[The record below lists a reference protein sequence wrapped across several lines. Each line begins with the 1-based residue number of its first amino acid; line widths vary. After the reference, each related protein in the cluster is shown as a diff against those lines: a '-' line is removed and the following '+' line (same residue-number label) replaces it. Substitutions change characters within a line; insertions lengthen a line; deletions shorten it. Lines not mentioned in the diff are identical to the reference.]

1 MLKRSFLPP
10 CRCADVMEKVRALA
24 RTKEEMAIE
33 LARGP
38 DADAK
43 CSAYIASASG
53 KKRFDWEVMNH
64 YGKILHDSLHDNAV
78 LQIFSGMFDAPAG
91 QVSPRSLEAADR
103 GERPHP
109 PALRHTQ
116 VTWATAAAFKYGRT
130 RRTLEAARKR
140 ARESIREEIVERDYK
155 VVKKTYAEKAIATEN
170 DFNMMIEQLTADFGS
185 RKSRWEV
192 LCDDAAQSFYYYH
205 MDSHETVY
213 GTEVAICEKC
223 DRWVSPHFR
232 EGTDDPAT
240 ALFATCSPVP
250 VLWLFCAATSCQK
263 TRGA

>member
-1 MLKRSFLPP
+1 M
-10 CRCADVMEKVRALA
+10 
-24 RTKEEMAIE
+24 
-33 LARGP
+33 
-38 DADAK
+38 
-43 CSAYIASASG
+43 
-53 KKRFDWEVMNH
+53 
-64 YGKILHDSLHDNAV
+64 
-78 LQIFSGMFDAPAG
+78 
-91 QVSPRSLEAADR
+91 
-103 GERPHP
+103 
-109 PALRHTQ
+109 RHTQ

-232 EGTDDPAT
+232 EGTDDPSYSPLRDMLIGARPV
-240 ALFATCSPVP
+240 AVLRSHILPEDSRCLTCGAHLSKKNKK
-250 VLWLFCAATSCQK
+250 LY
-263 TRGA
+263 RGLDLGRE